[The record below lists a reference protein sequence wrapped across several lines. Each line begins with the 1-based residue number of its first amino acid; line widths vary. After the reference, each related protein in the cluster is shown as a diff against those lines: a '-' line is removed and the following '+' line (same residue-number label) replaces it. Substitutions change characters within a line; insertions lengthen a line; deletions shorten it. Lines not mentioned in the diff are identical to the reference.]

1 MPNVR
6 EGAHAPERLH
16 ALDAVRGFAL
26 LLGIV
31 FHASTDFLFLPN
43 IWIVEDNH
51 RSLALLALA
60 VLVFTTHVF
69 RMTTFFL
76 IAGFFAHMSFHRRG
90 VTAFIGDRLKR
101 IALPLAVG
109 WPIVFGAIL
118 AVAAWA
124 ANEGYLPISPP
135 LPFPTFPAF
144 PLGHLWFLYVL
155 LEFYAAILVL
165 RGGVA
170 LMDRSGGIPAG
181 VDRLVRLLMR
191 GPLGAIVMAAPL
203 GAAFAANHKWP
214 MWLGI
219 PTPAVSFVTSPTA
232 LVGFGS
238 AFCFGWLLHR
248 QVELLR
254 MLERDWAL
262 NLILAIGLITVSLAL
277 VGVMPRLTPVEDD
290 AIRLAGAACYAV
302 ATWTATFA
310 VIGLALRFLSN
321 FSPARRYVA
330 DASYWLYLIHL
341 PIVMAL
347 QVAVSRLD
355 WPWPAKLA
363 TILAVAFPLMFAS
376 YELVVRHS
384 FIGLVLNGRRVPRS
398 AAMRPEGSIPAFTLE
413 SLPTAR
419 SPGVPLNRSYLEND
433 RRGWRPAWIAMTAL
447 TTVRRRLA
455 PPR

>member
-1 MPNVR
+1 MLNVR
-6 EGAHAPERLH
+6 GGAPAPERLH
-16 ALDAVRGFAL
+16 ALDAVRGGAL

-31 FHASTDFLFLPN
+31 FHASYSFVPVPTK

-51 RSLALLALA
+51 RSLALAL
-60 VLVFTTHVF
+60 LVFTTHVF

-109 WPIVFGAIL
+109 WPIVFGALL
-118 AVAAWA
+118 AVATWA
-124 ANEGYLPISPP
+124 ANEGLSTPP
-135 LPFPTFPAF
+135 PPFPTFPHF
-144 PLGHLWFLYVL
+144 PLAHLWFLYVL

-170 LMDRSGGIPAG
+170 LMDRSGGIRAG
-181 VDRLVRLLMR
+181 VDRLVRLLLMR
-191 GPLGAIVMAAPL
+191 GPLGAIIMAAPV
-203 GAAFAANHKWP
+203 GAAFAANHLWL
-214 MWLGI
+214 MWFCI
-219 PTPAVSFVTSPTA
+219 PAPTESFVTSRTA
-232 LVGFGS
+232 LIGYGS

-277 VGVMPRLTPVEDD
+277 VGVTPRLTPVEDD

-310 VIGLALRFLSN
+310 VIGLALRFLSGL
-321 FSPARRYVA
+321 SPARRYVA
-330 DASYWLYLIHL
+330 DASYWLYLIHW
-341 PIVMAL
+341 PIVAAL

-363 TILAVAFPLMFAS
+363 AILAIAFPLMFAS

-433 RRGWRPAWIAMTAL
+433 RRVG
-447 TTVRRRLA
+447 A
-455 PPR
+455 PLGSQ

>member
-1 MPNVR
+1 M
-6 EGAHAPERLH
+6 
-16 ALDAVRGFAL
+16 
-26 LLGIV
+26 
-31 FHASTDFLFLPN
+31 
-43 IWIVEDNH
+43 
-51 RSLALLALA
+51 
-60 VLVFTTHVF
+60 LVFTTHVF
-69 RMTTFFL
+69 RMTTFFV

-109 WPIVFGAIL
+109 WPIVFGACL

-124 ANEGYLPISPP
+124 ANEGLSTPP
-135 LPFPTFPAF
+135 PPFPTFPHF
-144 PLGHLWFLYVL
+144 PLGPLWFLYVL

-170 LMDRSGGIPAG
+170 LMDRSGGIRAG

-203 GAAFAANHKWP
+203 GAAFAASHKWS

-219 PTPAVSFVTSPTA
+219 PSPTESFVTSPTA
-232 LVGFGS
+232 LIGFGS

-277 VGVMPRLTPVEDD
+277 VGVTPPLTPIEDG
-290 AIRLAGAACYAV
+290 AGRLAGAACYAV

-310 VIGLALRFLSN
+310 VIGLALRFLSGV
-321 FSPARRYVA
+321 SPARRYIA

-355 WPWPAKLA
+355 WPWPAKFA
-363 TILAVAFPLMFAS
+363 AILAVAFPLMFAS

-398 AAMRPEGSIPAFTLE
+398 AAMRPEGSIPASALE
-413 SLPTAR
+413 SPTAR

-433 RRGWRPAWIAMTAL
+433 PRGWRAAWIAMTAL
-447 TTVRRRLA
+447 TTVRLRLA